1 MTQICKF
8 YMDNGCDNE
17 NCKFIHDP
25 ELCVVY
31 WTKGKCLMQD
41 CKYQHKYINQIC
53 KNFLKFNTCKLYTL
67 FIIKASTGSVLL
79 FIYYIL
85 VYRKYLIYLLLLL
98 VLIFYQYLFEINS
111 RSISL
116 FIK

>member
-41 CKYQHKYINQIC
+41 CK
-53 KNFLKFNTCKLYTL
+53 
-67 FIIKASTGSVLL
+67 
-79 FIYYIL
+79 
-85 VYRKYLIYLLLLL
+85 
-98 VLIFYQYLFEINS
+98 
-111 RSISL
+111 
-116 FIK
+116 